1 MSSYEQAIILAK
13 ALDHKKGGDIKVL
26 NTESLTT
33 MADYFVIC
41 TGVSST
47 QIKALSDACE
57 KEMRKHGEH
66 VHHIEGRRDSTWL
79 LLDFSSVLVHIFT
92 EEARKFYDLERLWAD
107 AVEIDLSNFLTPN

>member
-13 ALDHKKGGDIKVL
+13 ALDQKKGGDIKVL
-26 NTESLTT
+26 NTEALTT

-41 TGVSST
+41 TGVSNT

-57 KEMRKHGEH
+57 KEMRKHGER
-66 VHHIEGRRDSTWL
+66 VHHIEGHRDSTWL
-79 LLDFSSVLVHIFT
+79 LLDFSGVLVHIFT

-107 AVEIDLSNFLTPN
+107 AVEVDLNNFLIPS